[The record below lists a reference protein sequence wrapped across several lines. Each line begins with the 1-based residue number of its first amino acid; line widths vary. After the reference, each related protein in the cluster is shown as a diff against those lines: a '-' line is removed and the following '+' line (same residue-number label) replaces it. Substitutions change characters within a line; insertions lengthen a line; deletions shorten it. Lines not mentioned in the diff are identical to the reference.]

1 MTEMILMNSLV
12 SVSPWPLSSEVL
24 RLGRQRGLELDV
36 VSLNSG
42 LKGNW
47 LRAQQ
52 LLVAFKELQ
61 SDLITSNTLLALVS
75 WQRAVWML
83 RRRFNRRASLLSR
96 NSISTVLLTILIYI
110 DISIILLLHSTF
122 IVDILFSSYVSLTS
136 SLLFS
141 SLLFSSL
148 LFSSLLGRTSLN
160 TALSV
165 MGRTGDWS
173 KALRQL
179 DMARRCGFA
188 DEISYNAA
196 MSAGEK
202 GAWTSSYNMIYPL
215 ISCHIMI

>member
-141 SLLFSSL
+141 SLL
-148 LFSSLLGRTSLN
+148 GRISLN

-202 GAWTSSYNMIYPL
+202 GAWTSS
-215 ISCHIMI
+215 